1 MNWLRFIIKRSRINT
16 TLLLTII
23 VFAAGFSVGNV
34 VVMSRTNAQ
43 GRVAL
48 SDTDEAFEPFWDAFS
63 IIESRYVDPVD
74 VEVLVNGAI
83 DGMVRSLNDE
93 HSGYIRPELYE
104 STTDFSGEFSG
115 IGVTIRTRQDT
126 EEVEVV
132 TVIPNS
138 PAESVGVQ
146 AGDIFF
152 EVDGESVIGMTQ
164 AELVTI
170 VPGPRGTTVN
180 ITFKRGDE
188 LVTFDIVRDVFEIP
202 NVSYEIV
209 GDNIAHITMLDFN
222 AVSRSQLDHALE
234 ETDIN
239 NTNGLIF
246 DLRGN
251 PGGTLA
257 SAIEIGS
264 AFIEGDEVLLRQV
277 SRDKSEEVTRTN
289 GDYADIEAPIV
300 VLIDETSASASEV
313 ISGAMQDY
321 DVATLIGET
330 TFGKGTVQN
339 IPQLSNG
346 GGLRITIKRWL
357 TPNGAWIHQQGI
369 TPDIIVEWDPETP
382 EDLENDLQLQ
392 AAIDYLENPG
402 NESSQ

>member
-1 MNWLRFIIKRSRINT
+1 MNWLRLIISKSRISST
-16 TLLLTII
+16 VLLTVVI
-23 VFAAGFSVGNV
+23 FASGFVLGNV
-34 VVMSRTNAQ
+34 SMLTRTNAQ

-48 SDTDEAFEPFWDAFS
+48 SDTDEAFEAFWDAFS

-74 VEVLVNGAI
+74 VEILVDGAI
-83 DGMVRSLNDE
+83 TGMVDSLNDE
-93 HSGYIRPELYE
+93 HSGYIRPALYE
-104 STTDFSGEFSG
+104 ATTDFSGEFSG
-115 IGVTIRTRQDT
+115 IGVTIRTSPQT
-126 EEVEVV
+126 EEIIVV

-138 PAESVGVQ
+138 PAEDVGVE

-152 EVDGESVIGMTQ
+152 EVDGENIVGMSQ
-164 AELVTI
+164 AELVTL
-170 VPGPRGTTVN
+170 VPGPRGTSVN

-188 LVTFDIVRDVFEIP
+188 LVNFDIVRDVFELP

-209 GDNIAHITMLDFN
+209 GDNIALIGMLDFN
-222 AVSRSQLDHALE
+222 AVSRDQLDQALQE
-234 ETDIN
+234 VDIN
-239 NTNGLIF
+239 NSNGLIF

-264 AFIEGDEVLLRQV
+264 AFIEDGVLLRQV
-277 SRDKSEEVTRTN
+277 SRDESEEITRTN
-289 GDYADIEAPIV
+289 GDYADINVPIV

-321 DVATLIGET
+321 GVATLIGET

-346 GGLRITIKRWL
+346 GGLRLTIKRWL

-369 TPDIIVEWDPETP
+369 TPDIIVEWNPETD
-382 EDLENDLQLQ
+382 EEAQDDIQLQ
-392 AAIDYLENPG
+392 EAINYLESLN
-402 NESSQ
+402 N

>member
-1 MNWLRFIIKRSRINT
+1 MNWLRLVIKKSRIST
-16 TLLLTII
+16 TVLLTVII
-23 VFAAGFSVGNV
+23 FAAGFVAGNV
-34 VVMSRTNAQ
+34 SLLSRTNAQ

-63 IIESRYVDPVD
+63 IIESRYVDPIEVD
-74 VEVLVNGAI
+74 VLVNGAI
-83 DGMVRSLNDE
+83 DGMVDVLNDE

-104 STTDFSGEFSG
+104 TTTDFSGEFSG
-115 IGVTIRTRQDT
+115 IGVTIRTNPET
-126 EEVEVV
+126 EEIEVV

-138 PAESVGVQ
+138 PAEGVGVES
-146 AGDIFF
+146 GDIFF
-152 EVDGESVIGMTQ
+152 EVDGESVVGMTQ

-170 VPGPRGTTVN
+170 VPGPRGTEVN
-180 ITFKRGDE
+180 ITFKRGEE
-188 LVTFDIVRDVFEIP
+188 LVNYDIVRDVFEIP
-202 NVSYEIV
+202 NVSSEIV
-209 GDNIAHITMLDFN
+209 GDNIAHIVMLDFN
-222 AVSRSQLDHALE
+222 AVSRSQLDDALE
-234 ETDIN
+234 EVDIN

-246 DLRGN
+246 DMRGN

-264 AFIEGDEVLLRQV
+264 AFIEDGVLLRQV
-277 SRDKSEEVTRTN
+277 SRDKSEEITRTN
-289 GDYADIEAPIV
+289 GNYADIDVPIV

-313 ISGAMQDY
+313 IAGAMQDY

-357 TPNGAWIHQQGI
+357 TPNGAWIHEQGI
-369 TPDIIVEWDPETP
+369 TPDIIVEWEPESV
-382 EDLENDLQLQ
+382 EDLENDIQLQ
-392 AAIDYLENPG
+392 EAINYLESLSN
-402 NESSQ
+402 SDS

>member
-1 MNWLRFIIKRSRINT
+1 MNWLRVLIRKSRIIYPA
-16 TLLLTII
+16 LLTLS
-23 VFAAGFSVGNV
+23 VFLVGFIAGNV
-34 VVMSRTNAQ
+34 NMLSTTTAQ
-43 GRVAL
+43 SRVAL

-63 IIESRYVDPVD
+63 IVESRYVDPID
-74 VEVLVNGAI
+74 VEILVDGAI
-83 DGMVRSLNDE
+83 DGMVAALNDQ

-115 IGVTIRTRQDT
+115 IGVTIRTLQET
-126 EEVEVV
+126 SEIEVV

-138 PAESVGVQ
+138 PAEGVGVK

-152 EVDGESVIGMTQ
+152 EVGGNNVVGMTQ

-188 LVTFDIVRDVFEIP
+188 LVNYDIVRDVFAIP
-202 NVSYEIV
+202 NVSHEIV

-222 AVSRSQLDHALE
+222 GVSRTQLDEALE
-234 ETDIN
+234 AVDIN
-239 NTNGLIF
+239 STNGLIF
-246 DLRGN
+246 DMRGN
-251 PGGTLA
+251 PGGTLS

-264 AFIEGDEVLLRQV
+264 AFIEDGVLLRQV
-277 SRDKSEEVTRTN
+277 SRDQSEEVTRTN
-289 GDYADIEAPIV
+289 GNYAGITVPIV
-300 VLIDETSASASEV
+300 VLVDETSASASEV
-313 ISGAMQDY
+313 IAGAMQDY
-321 DVATLIGET
+321 EVATIVGET

-357 TPNGAWIHQQGI
+357 TPNGAWIHEQGI
-369 TPDIIVEWDPETP
+369 TPDIIVEWNPETV
-382 EDLENDLQLQ
+382 EDLENDIQLQ
-392 AAIDYLENPG
+392 ESINYLESLN
-402 NESSQ
+402 N

>member
-1 MNWLRFIIKRSRINT
+1 MNWLRVLIRKSRIIYPA
-16 TLLLTII
+16 LLTIS
-23 VFAAGFSVGNV
+23 VFLVGFIAGNV
-34 VVMSRTNAQ
+34 NMLSTTTAQ
-43 GRVAL
+43 SRVAL

-63 IIESRYVDPVD
+63 IVESRYVDPID
-74 VEVLVNGAI
+74 VEILVDGAI
-83 DGMVRSLNDE
+83 DGMVAALNDQ

-115 IGVTIRTRQDT
+115 IGVTIRTLQET
-126 EEVEVV
+126 SEIEVV

-138 PAESVGVQ
+138 PAEGVGVKS
-146 AGDIFF
+146 GDIFF
-152 EVDGESVIGMTQ
+152 EVDGDNVVGMTQ

-180 ITFKRGDE
+180 ITFKRDDE
-188 LVTFDIVRDVFEIP
+188 LVNYDIVRDVFAIP
-202 NVSYEIV
+202 NVSDEIV

-222 AVSRSQLDHALE
+222 GVSRTQLDEALE
-234 ETDIN
+234 AVDIN

-246 DLRGN
+246 DMRGN
-251 PGGTLA
+251 PGGTLS

-264 AFIEGDEVLLRQV
+264 AFIEDGVLLRQV
-277 SRDKSEEVTRTN
+277 SRDQSEEVTRTN
-289 GDYADIEAPIV
+289 GDHAGITVPIV

-313 ISGAMQDY
+313 IAGAMQDY
-321 DVATLIGET
+321 EVATLVGET

-357 TPNGAWIHQQGI
+357 TPNGAWIHEQGI
-369 TPDIIVEWDPETP
+369 TPDIIVEWNPETV
-382 EDLENDLQLQ
+382 EDLENDIQLQ
-392 AAIDYLENPG
+392 EAINYLESLN
-402 NESSQ
+402 N

>member
-1 MNWLRFIIKRSRINT
+1 MNWLRLMISKSRIST
-16 TLLLTII
+16 TVLLTMV
-23 VFAAGFSVGNV
+23 VFAAGFLVGNV
-34 VVMSRTNAQ
+34 SLLSRINAQ

-63 IIESRYVDPVD
+63 IIESRYVDPID
-74 VEVLVNGAI
+74 VEVLVDGAI
-83 DGMVRSLNDE
+83 NGMVDVLNDE

-104 STTDFSGEFSG
+104 TTTDFSGEFSG
-115 IGVTIRTRQDT
+115 IGVTIRTNQDT

-132 TVIPNS
+132 TVITNS
-138 PAESVGVQ
+138 PAEGVGVE

-170 VPGPRGTTVN
+170 VPGPRGTSVN
-180 ITFKRGDE
+180 ITFKRGEE
-188 LVTFDIVRDVFEIP
+188 LVNFDIIRDVFEIP
-202 NVSYEIV
+202 NVSAEIV
-209 GDNIAHITMLDFN
+209 GDNIGHITMLDFN
-222 AVSRSQLDHALE
+222 AVSRSQLDDALQ
-234 ETDIN
+234 TLDIN

-246 DLRGN
+246 DMRGN

-264 AFIEGDEVLLRQV
+264 AFIEDGVILRQV
-277 SRDKSEEVTRTN
+277 SRDKSEEITRTN
-289 GDYADIEAPIV
+289 DDYADINVPIV
-300 VLIDETSASASEV
+300 VLVDETSASASEV
-313 ISGAMQDY
+313 IAGAMQDY
-321 DVATLIGET
+321 DVATIIGEV

-369 TPDIIVEWDPETP
+369 TPDIIVEWDPESV
-382 EDLENDLQLQ
+382 EDLENDLQLEE
-392 AAIDYLENPG
+392 AITYLESLSN
-402 NESSQ
+402 

>member
-1 MNWLRFIIKRSRINT
+1 MNWLRQLISKSGMSST
-16 TLLLTII
+16 VLLTIF
-23 VFAAGFSVGNV
+23 VFASGVIIGNV
-34 VVMSRTNAQ
+34 SMLTRTNAQ

-48 SDTDEAFEPFWDAFS
+48 SDTDEAFEAFWDAFS

-74 VEVLVNGAI
+74 VEILVDGAI
-83 DGMVRSLNDE
+83 GGMVDALNDD
-93 HSGYIRPELYE
+93 HSGYIRPTLYE

-115 IGVTIRTRQDT
+115 IGVTIRTTPDT
-126 EEVEVV
+126 EEIEVV

-138 PAESVGVQ
+138 PAEGVGVKS
-146 AGDIFF
+146 GDIFF
-152 EVDGESVIGMTQ
+152 EVDGESVVGMSQ

-170 VPGPRGTTVN
+170 VPGPRGTSVN
-180 ITFKRGDE
+180 ITFKRSDE
-188 LVTFDIVRDVFEIP
+188 LVTFDIIRDIFEIP
-202 NVSYEIV
+202 NVSSEIID
-209 GDNIAHITMLDFN
+209 DNIAHIVMLDFN
-222 AVSRSQLDHALE
+222 AVSRSQLDEALE
-234 ETDIN
+234 TVDIN

-264 AFIEGDEVLLRQV
+264 AFIEDGVLLRQV
-277 SRDKSEEVTRTN
+277 SRDQSEEVTRTN
-289 GDYADIEAPIV
+289 GDYAEITVPIV

-313 ISGAMQDY
+313 IAGAMQDY
-321 DVATLIGET
+321 GVATLIGET

-369 TPDIIVEWDPETP
+369 TPDIIVEWNPESVDEL
-382 EDLENDLQLQ
+382 EDDIQLQ
-392 AAIDYLENPG
+392 EAINYLNAL
-402 NESSQ
+402 NN

>member
-1 MNWLRFIIKRSRINT
+1 MKWLRLIISKSRIST
-16 TLLLTII
+16 TLLTVVI
-23 VFAAGFSVGNV
+23 FASGFVIGNV
-34 VVMSRTNAQ
+34 SMLTRTNAQ

-48 SDTDEAFEPFWDAFS
+48 SDTDEAFEAFWDAFS

-74 VEVLVNGAI
+74 IEVLVDGAI
-83 DGMVRSLNDE
+83 GGMVDALDDD
-93 HSGYIRPELYE
+93 HSGYIRPAFYE

-115 IGVTIRTRQDT
+115 IGVTIRTQPQT
-126 EEVEVV
+126 EAIEVV

-138 PAESVGVQ
+138 PAEGVGVL

-152 EVDGESVIGMTQ
+152 EVDGENVVGMSQ
-164 AELVTI
+164 AELVTL
-170 VPGPRGTTVN
+170 VPGPRGTNVN
-180 ITFKRGDE
+180 ITFKRGED
-188 LVTFDIVRDVFEIP
+188 LVNFDIIRDIFEIP
-202 NVSYEIV
+202 NVSSEIV
-209 GDNIAHITMLDFN
+209 GDNIAHIVMLDFN
-222 AVSRSQLDHALE
+222 AVSRSQLDDALE
-234 ETDIN
+234 AVDIN

-264 AFIEGDEVLLRQV
+264 AFIEDGVLLRQV
-277 SRDKSEEVTRTN
+277 SRDQSEEITRTN
-289 GDYADIEAPIV
+289 GNYAGITVPIV
-300 VLIDETSASASEV
+300 VLVDETSASASEV

-321 DVATLIGET
+321 GVATIIGET

-369 TPDIIVEWDPETP
+369 TPDIIVEWNPETA
-382 EDLENDLQLQ
+382 EEAQDDIQLQ
-392 AAIDYLENPG
+392 EAINYLESLN
-402 NESSQ
+402 N

>member
-1 MNWLRFIIKRSRINT
+1 MNWLRVLIRKSRIIYPA
-16 TLLLTII
+16 LLTIS
-23 VFAAGFSVGNV
+23 VFMVGFIAGNV
-34 VVMSRTNAQ
+34 NMLSTTTAQ
-43 GRVAL
+43 SRVAL

-63 IIESRYVDPVD
+63 IVESRYVDPID
-74 VEVLVNGAI
+74 VEILVDGAI
-83 DGMVRSLNDE
+83 DGMVAALNDQ

-115 IGVTIRTRQDT
+115 IGVTIRTLQET
-126 EEVEVV
+126 SEIEVV

-138 PAESVGVQ
+138 PAEGVGVK

-152 EVDGESVIGMTQ
+152 EVDGDNVVGMTQ

-180 ITFKRGDE
+180 ITFKRDDE
-188 LVTFDIVRDVFEIP
+188 LVNFDIVRDVFEIP
-202 NVSYEIV
+202 NVSYEII

-222 AVSRSQLDHALE
+222 GVSRTQLNEALE
-234 ETDIN
+234 AVDID

-246 DLRGN
+246 DMRGN
-251 PGGTLA
+251 PGGTLS

-264 AFIEGDEVLLRQV
+264 AFIEDGVLLRQV
-277 SRDKSEEVTRTN
+277 SRDQSEEITRTN
-289 GDYADIEAPIV
+289 GDYADIKVPIV
-300 VLIDETSASASEV
+300 VLVDETSASASEV
-313 ISGAMQDY
+313 IAGAMQDY
-321 DVATLIGET
+321 EVATIIGET

-357 TPNGAWIHQQGI
+357 TPNGAWIHEQGI
-369 TPDIIVEWDPETP
+369 TPDIIIEWNPETV

-392 AAIDYLENPG
+392 EAINYLESLN
-402 NESSQ
+402 N